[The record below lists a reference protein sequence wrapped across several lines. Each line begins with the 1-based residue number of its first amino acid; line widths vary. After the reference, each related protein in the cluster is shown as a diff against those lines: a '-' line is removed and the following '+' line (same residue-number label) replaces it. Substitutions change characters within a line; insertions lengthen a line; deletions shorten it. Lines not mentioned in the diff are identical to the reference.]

1 MAFELIM
8 VVVMEAFDGGVF
20 DCSVPLPGN
29 GLLANRER
37 DAFDLTIGPWVL
49 DLCQPML
56 DAVLFAAHAKHVRD
70 KGSGRPTGVA
80 WRESELDAIVGQD
93 GVDFI
98 GNGFDQ
104 RDKESRSGDPVGLFL
119 QPDEG
124 EFACPI
130 NRDKEMEFSF
140 SSLNLCDID
149 VKVSDWVAFERSSGN
164 RFTGSISYPP
174 QSSELYRL

>member
-1 MAFELIM
+1 MATKLIM
-8 VVVMEAFDGGVF
+8 VVVMEALHDGVF
-20 DCSVPLPGN
+20 DCSVHP
-29 GLLANRER
+29 
-37 DAFDLTIGPWVL
+37 FDLTVGPWVL
-49 DLCQPML
+49 DFCQPML
-56 DAVLFAAHAKHVRD
+56 DAIFFTSHFEHARD
-70 KGSGRPTGVA
+70 KGCGRPTGVSR
-80 WRESELDAIVGQD
+80 RESELYAIIGQD

-104 RDKESRSGDPVGLFL
+104 CDKESRSGNAIGLFL

-124 EFACPI
+124 KFVCPI

-140 SSLNLCDID
+140 SSLNLCDVD

-174 QSSELYRL
+174 QSLELCRL